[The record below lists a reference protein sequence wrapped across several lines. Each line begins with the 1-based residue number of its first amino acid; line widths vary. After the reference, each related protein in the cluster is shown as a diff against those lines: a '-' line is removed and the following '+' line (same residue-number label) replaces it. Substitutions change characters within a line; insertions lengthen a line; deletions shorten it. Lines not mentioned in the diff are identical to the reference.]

1 MLRNH
6 LQDCEFPASKFCQHS
21 GPNWSTVR
29 IRDVSGPKSECH
41 PQNASQA
48 NLNPHPLNG
57 CQLVVLINIKTSHN
71 RNDDDGDG
79 DHEED
84 EIDDDRKQQDDED
97 NEEDDEEHNYVKLT
111 LKVCHVSSERTSQQ
125 EPWGTTG

>member
-1 MLRNH
+1 M
-6 LQDCEFPASKFCQHS
+6 
-21 GPNWSTVR
+21 
-29 IRDVSGPKSECH
+29 
-41 PQNASQA
+41 
-48 NLNPHPLNG
+48 
-57 CQLVVLINIKTSHN
+57 VLINIKTSHN